1 MTCFEGLFRYA
12 VTTSIWYIMSP
23 SSMPLRKINLN
34 EMLFNTDEE
43 IASGSKCNPEI
54 SLWPPAT
61 IRAFVV
67 PSPLRRNITNDGIR
81 GCPVSST
88 SIHTLLECKEAHS
101 LTMATLHSA
110 ASGPMSAF
118 GNELGAVLM
127 ARCTGVETALSKTSS
142 SLKLSKRSHGGC
154 FASGVAGIV
163 KESGGT
169 S

>member
-1 MTCFEGLFRYA
+1 
-12 VTTSIWYIMSP
+12 
-23 SSMPLRKINLN
+23 
-34 EMLFNTDEE
+34 MLFKTDEE

-88 SIHTLLECKEAHS
+88 STHTWFESMEAHS
-101 LTMATLHSA
+101 LTIAALHSA
-110 ASGPMSAF
+110 ASEPVSAF
-118 GNELGAVLM
+118 DNELGAVLM

-142 SLKLSKRSHGGC
+142 SLKFSKR
-154 FASGVAGIV
+154 FRD
-163 KESGGT
+163 K
-169 S
+169 